1 MNGYTQQFEKM
12 ANAQREFF
20 EPMRK
25 MNEFAVD
32 AFEKMTRHN
41 YQVAGDFVDYTVEQT
56 RAAAS
61 VEGVN
66 GLFEQQ
72 VAAAQSFADLIGKR
86 SGEYSVMSRDMFT
99 ECQDAV
105 KTNIVEP
112 TQRAGEKY
120 SEAAKEFQEEVKD
133 SFQAVGAA
141 ANSATAKAKSAKK

>member
-12 ANAQREFF
+12 ADAQREFF

-32 AFEKMTRHN
+32 AFEKLTRHN
-41 YQVAGDFVDYTVEQT
+41 YHVAGDFVDYTVDQT
-56 RAAAS
+56 RAAAA

-66 GLFEQQ
+66 GLFEHQ
-72 VAAAQSFADLIGKR
+72 VTAAQSFADLVGKR
-86 SGEYSVMSRDMFT
+86 TGEYSVMSKDMFT
-99 ECQDAV
+99 ECQNIV

-120 SEAAKEFQEEVKD
+120 SEAAMEFQEEVKE
-133 SFQAVGAA
+133 SFQAAGVAA
-141 ANSATAKAKSAKK
+141 SPVKAKRTKSKA